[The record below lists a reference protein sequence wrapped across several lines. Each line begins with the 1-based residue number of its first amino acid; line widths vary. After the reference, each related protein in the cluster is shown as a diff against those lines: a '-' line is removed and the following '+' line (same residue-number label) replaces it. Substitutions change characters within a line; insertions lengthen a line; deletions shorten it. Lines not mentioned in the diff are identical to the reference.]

1 MRKYRETDSLNQALI
16 ICGGKGTRLW
26 PLTKNTPKPLIKIN
40 NKPFID
46 YLIKNLSRQN
56 IKKIILICCFK
67 FNEFKKK
74 YHNKNIHGIHIQCF
88 NEKTPKGTG
97 GGIKLI
103 QNKLDNYFLVIN
115 GDTFF
120 DINIH
125 SLFEVLKKNKYY
137 GIIATTNKNNKRFG
151 YLFRKNNQNYVNAG
165 TYIFSKKIFRLFQ
178 NKKEISLENDV
189 FPIGIKKK
197 KIQFQRYNDQNKF
210 IDIGVHKDLKK
221 TPLFLKK
228 IFYRPAL
235 FLDRDGVI
243 NKDLGYV
250 HKIKDFKWLKGSKK
264 IIKYFNEKLYHVIVL
279 TNQSGVGRGYYET
292 KDVENLHN
300 WINKSLN
307 INGSFI
313 DKFYY
318 SPYFKDSKNFGHKKY
333 FKLRK
338 PNDGMIKKACKE
350 FNINMKKSLFIG
362 DQQSDLILAKKCK
375 IKYFMAK
382 KNNLS
387 SLFKSLKKKY

>member
-1 MRKYRETDSLNQALI
+1 MASFF
-16 ICGGKGTRLW
+16 W
-26 PLTKNTPKPLIKIN
+26 KNGVG
-40 NKPFID
+40 PF
-46 YLIKNLSRQN
+46 
-56 IKKIILICCFK
+56 
-67 FNEFKKK
+67 
-74 YHNKNIHGIHIQCF
+74 
-88 NEKTPKGTG
+88 
-97 GGIKLI
+97 
-103 QNKLDNYFLVIN
+103 
-115 GDTFF
+115 
-120 DINIH
+120 
-125 SLFEVLKKNKYY
+125 
-137 GIIATTNKNNKRFG
+137 RF
-151 YLFRKNNQNYVNAG
+151 
-165 TYIFSKKIFRLFQ
+165 
-178 NKKEISLENDV
+178 
-189 FPIGIKKK
+189 
-197 KIQFQRYNDQNKF
+197 
-210 IDIGVHKDLKK
+210 
-221 TPLFLKK
+221 
-228 IFYRPAL
+228 
-235 FLDRDGVI
+235 
-243 NKDLGYV
+243 
-250 HKIKDFKWLKGSKK
+250 
-264 IIKYFNEKLYHVIVL
+264 
-279 TNQSGVGRGYYET
+279 GRGYYET